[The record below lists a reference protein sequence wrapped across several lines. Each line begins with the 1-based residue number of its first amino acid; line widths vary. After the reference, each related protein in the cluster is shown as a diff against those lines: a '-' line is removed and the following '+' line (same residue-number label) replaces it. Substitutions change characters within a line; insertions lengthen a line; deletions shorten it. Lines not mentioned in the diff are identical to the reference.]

1 VRPWGSRLSSLL
13 HGSRTSRERL
23 ETLMDV
29 ASEFA
34 RGYVAGAA
42 GICVGYPFESVKTLM
57 QNNRQHTSFLREM
70 TAVVRQRGLLALY
83 DGVASPVTSY
93 GFLIAINFTL
103 YANVARRLEKRFQP
117 WSDVARSGLHGV
129 AGLVSGGALSVVST
143 PFEMIKLRLQ
153 AAAKQVHNRPAHYSS
168 TFACARH
175 VLRTEGLVN
184 GLFKGSSLPV
194 SN

>member
-1 VRPWGSRLSSLL
+1 
-13 HGSRTSRERL
+13 
-23 ETLMDV
+23 MDV

-93 GFLIAINFTL
+93 GFLIAINFTV
-103 YANVARRLEKRFQP
+103 YANVARRLEKRYQP
-117 WSDVARSGLHGV
+117 SSDAARSGLHGV

-153 AAAKQVHNRPAHYSS
+153 AAAKQVDNRPAHYSS

-194 SN
+194 SALHSSRLFFF